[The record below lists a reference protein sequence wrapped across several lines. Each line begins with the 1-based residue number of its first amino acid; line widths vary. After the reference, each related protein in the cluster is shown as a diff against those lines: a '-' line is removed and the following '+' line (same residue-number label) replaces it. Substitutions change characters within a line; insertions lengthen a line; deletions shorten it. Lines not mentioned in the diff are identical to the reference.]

1 VRAVAPLGRS
11 TRQKSSLIALSGILS
26 VLALGALAVVA
37 CSNQPEGARCQ
48 LDNDNDNGTND
59 DCDEGLVCRPSKDL
73 ALDPVFRGQP
83 SDREGRCC
91 PADRAAAT
99 VAECKV
105 TPSIPGSDGSAPTVD
120 AATDA
125 GNDATDGNVTPDAP
139 ADAPVEA
146 DLDAAPDASTDANE
160 AG

>member
-1 VRAVAPLGRS
+1 MAPSRRSLAVL
-11 TRQKSSLIALSGILS
+11 LSA
-26 VLALGALAVVA
+26 LALTTLGVIAA

-48 LDNDNDNGTND
+48 LDNDNDDGTND
-59 DCDEGLVCRPSKDL
+59 DCDDGLVCKPSKDL
-73 ALDPVFRGQP
+73 ALDPIFRGQP

-105 TPSIPGSDGSAPTVD
+105 TPAIPGSDGSTSVD
-120 AATDA
+120 GATGDA
-125 GNDATDGNVTPDAP
+125 GADATDGNVQGDAPIDAPVEAEVDAAPDAP
-139 ADAPVEA
+139 ADA
-146 DLDAAPDASTDANE
+146 NE